1 MDLTLSNQIIDRYVA
16 SLPGEAQRT
25 AFLIT
30 VNHLRDL
37 SENAQVLSEFLSSFA
52 TSVADLYAATSVA
65 IWFEDSAQN
74 VQRKVDVGWRNL
86 SLDEPTAAAHR
97 ELVSYAIHAGKAIAV
112 QPFSAPSARS
122 SVSNPTDSFLLLAPT
137 KFDHKDVA
145 VLEIALGPKPLRK
158 QHRVLMDSYFDW
170 LRWLDQLLQQG
181 MQRCFA
187 AAEQPFLLAI
197 SSLQQTELVVEEIQ
211 SQIRMR
217 IEASLQSFS
226 GQNFGSLSA
235 NQTVA
240 KQVHG
245 LLDSKGLRVKC
256 PECGAAAILRCQNAG
271 NSKTGAFMFDHYLD
285 SGRTFHGGQT
295 VFPNL
300 EIVSKPPRRKAN

>member
-1 MDLTLSNQIIDRYVA
+1 
-16 SLPGEAQRT
+16 
-25 AFLIT
+25 
-30 VNHLRDL
+30 
-37 SENAQVLSEFLSSFA
+37 
-52 TSVADLYAATSVA
+52 
-65 IWFEDSAQN
+65 
-74 VQRKVDVGWRNL
+74 
-86 SLDEPTAAAHR
+86 
-97 ELVSYAIHAGKAIAV
+97 
-112 QPFSAPSARS
+112 
-122 SVSNPTDSFLLLAPT
+122 LAPT
-137 KFDHKDVA
+137 KFDQQDVA
-145 VLEIALGPKPLRK
+145 VLEIALGPKPLRQPHK
-158 QHRVLMDSYFDW
+158 VLMDSYFDW
-170 LRWLDQLLQQG
+170 LRWLDQLLRQG

-187 AAEQPFLLAI
+187 AAEQPLLLAI
-197 SSLQQTELVVEEIQ
+197 SSLQQTSHAVEEIQ
-211 SQIRMR
+211 SQIRIR

-240 KQVHG
+240 KQVHA

-300 EIVSKPPRRKAN
+300 EIVPKPPRRKPN